1 MLDFIQASPV
11 ASAIFIF
18 TIFTTLYTLYVDRQV
33 LGQLMLHPYSFAR
46 GKNRFTIITSG
57 LIHADLNHLFF
68 NMLSY
73 FFFAFTL
80 ERIVGHWQFLLI
92 YILGLT
98 LSDIST
104 IIKNKNNSQYYSLG
118 ASGAVS
124 AVLFSYIL
132 FDPLTKLYF
141 FFIPVGIPAFVFAGL
156 YLVYC
161 VYAAKKQYGNIN
173 HEAHLWGAVTG
184 WVVTIILYP
193 QVVMYFINQLKG
205 SL

>member
-1 MLDFIQASPV
+1 MIEFIKSAPV
-11 ASAIFIF
+11 ASAIFVF
-18 TIFTTLYTLYVDRQV
+18 TIITSLYTMYVERNV
-33 LGQLMLHPYSFAR
+33 IRQLMLHPFSFVR
-46 GKNRFTIITSG
+46 GQRRYTILTSG

-80 ERIVGHWQFLLI
+80 ERIVGHWQFFVI

-104 IIKNKNNSQYYSLG
+104 IIKNKNNSSYYSLG

-141 FFIPVGIPAFVFAGL
+141 MFIPVGIPAFIFAIL
-156 YLVYC
+156 YLLYC
-161 VYAAKKQYGNIN
+161 IYASRNQYDNVN
-173 HEAHLWGAVTG
+173 HDAHLWGGVTG
-184 WVVTIILYP
+184 VVVTVILYP
-193 QVVMYFINQLKG
+193 EVIGYFFNRLI
-205 SL
+205 